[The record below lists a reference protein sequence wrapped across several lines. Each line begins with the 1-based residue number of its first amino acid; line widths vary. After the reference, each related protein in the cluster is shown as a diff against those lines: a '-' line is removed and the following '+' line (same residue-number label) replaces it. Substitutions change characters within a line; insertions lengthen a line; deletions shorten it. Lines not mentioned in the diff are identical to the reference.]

1 MAKTKQT
8 ERKRYGDKMPRATF
22 PETVSESEDSP
33 ASPDQVENNAPRED
47 EAPREEPEIQGAR
60 PRGEESTAQAS
71 QQPLRQIVLPR
82 HTSVSSMDSSFLN
95 YFREYGM
102 TPYLMQGLTT
112 KRGWMLQMVNK
123 VIRNCNAALK
133 TNVAPVESLRYTD
146 EVDTDEELGP
156 LPRTRDNANVAAST
170 VTSQTLYTE
179 GQTSTQTGPRVRMEA
194 VTQKGSGR
202 GAPVAIARKEPRN
215 FRKGQGRRGAHR
227 RGGGSTGGP
236 QSATKR
242 KHRYRPGTLAL
253 REIRHYQKKTNLLI
267 KKAPF
272 ARLVREIAQELMVE
286 VRFRGSAISAL
297 QEAAEAYLVGLFE
310 DTNLCAI
317 HAKRITIMPRDIQL
331 ARRIRGE
338 RT

>member
-8 ERKRYGDKMPRATF
+8 ERKQPGSGLPRAEF
-22 PETVSESEDSP
+22 PTTASESEDSP
-33 ASPDQVENNAPRED
+33 NSPEQVEAAAPRVA
-47 EAPREEPEIQGAR
+47 EAPREEPEVQGAR
-60 PRGEESTAQAS
+60 PRGDESTAQAS

-82 HTSVSSMDSSFLN
+82 HTAVSSMDSSFIN

-102 TPYLMQGLTT
+102 TPYLIHSLTT
-112 KRGWMLQMVNK
+112 KRGWTLQMVNR
-123 VIRNCNAALK
+123 VIKNCNSALK
-133 TNVAPVESLRYTD
+133 TNVAPVQSLCYTD

-156 LPRTRDNANVAAST
+156 LPRTKDNANVAATT

-179 GQTSTQTGPRVRMEA
+179 GGTSTQTGPRVRVEA
-194 VTQKGSGR
+194 VTQKGRGR

-215 FRKGQGRRGAHR
+215 FRKGQGRQGARR

-236 QSATKR
+236 RCATKR

-253 REIRHYQKKTNLLI
+253 REIRHYQKKTDLLI
-267 KKAPF
+267 RKAPF
-272 ARLVREIAQELMVE
+272 ARLVKEIAQELMVE
-286 VRFRGSAISAL
+286 IRFRGSAISAL

>member
-33 ASPDQVENNAPRED
+33 ASPDQVENSAPRED
-47 EAPREEPEIQGAR
+47 ETPREEPEIQGTR

-82 HTSVSSMDSSFLN
+82 HTSVSSMDSSFVN

-102 TPYLMQGLTT
+102 TPYLIQGLTT
-112 KRGWMLQMVNK
+112 KRGWTLQMLNK

-133 TNVAPVESLRYTD
+133 TKVAPVESLRYTD

-202 GAPVAIARKEPRN
+202 GAPVAIARKEPKN
-215 FRKGQGRRGAHR
+215 FRRGQGRRGAHR
-227 RGGGSTGGP
+227 RGGGPTGGP

>member
-1 MAKTKQT
+1 
-8 ERKRYGDKMPRATF
+8 
-22 PETVSESEDSP
+22 
-33 ASPDQVENNAPRED
+33 
-47 EAPREEPEIQGAR
+47 
-60 PRGEESTAQAS
+60 
-71 QQPLRQIVLPR
+71 
-82 HTSVSSMDSSFLN
+82 
-95 YFREYGM
+95 
-102 TPYLMQGLTT
+102 
-112 KRGWMLQMVNK
+112 MLNK

-133 TNVAPVESLRYTD
+133 TNVAPVASLRYAD

-179 GQTSTQTGPRVRMEA
+179 GQTSTQMGPRVRMEA
-194 VTQKGSGR
+194 VTQKGRGR
-202 GAPVAIARKEPRN
+202 SAPVAIARKEPKN
-215 FRKGQGRRGAHR
+215 FRRGQGRRGAHR
-227 RGGGSTGGP
+227 RGGDPTGGP
-236 QSATKR
+236 LSATKR

>member
-1 MAKTKQT
+1 MAKTKRT
-8 ERKRYGDKMPRATF
+8 KRKQPGSGLPRAQF
-22 PETVSESEDSP
+22 PMSTSESEDLPNSP
-33 ASPDQVENNAPRED
+33 EQEEAAAPRVA
-47 EAPREEPEIQGAR
+47 EAPREEPEDQGAR
-60 PRGEESTAQAS
+60 PRGDESTAQAS

-82 HTSVSSMDSSFLN
+82 HTSVSSIDSSFLN
-95 YFREYGM
+95 YFHEYGM

-112 KRGWMLQMVNK
+112 KQGWMLQMVHK

-133 TNVAPVESLRYTD
+133 INVTPVQSLRYTD
-146 EVDTDEELGP
+146 EVDTDEELSP
-156 LPRTRDNANVAAST
+156 LPRTKDNADVAAST

-179 GQTSTQTGPRVRMEA
+179 GETSTQTGLWVRVEA
-194 VTQKGSGR
+194 VTQKGRGW

-215 FRKGQGRRGAHR
+215 FRKGQGRQGAHR

-236 QSATKR
+236 RCTTKR

-253 REIRHYQKKTNLLI
+253 REIRHYQKKTDLLI
-267 KKAPF
+267 RKAPF
-272 ARLVREIAQELMVE
+272 ARLVKEIAQELMVE
-286 VRFRGSAISAL
+286 IRFRGSAINAL

>member
-1 MAKTKQT
+1 MAKTKRT
-8 ERKRYGDKMPRATF
+8 ERKQPGSGLPRATF
-22 PETVSESEDSP
+22 PETSSESEDSP
-33 ASPDQVENNAPRED
+33 ASPEQEEPAAPRVT
-47 EAPREEPEIQGAR
+47 EAPREEPEVQGAR
-60 PRGEESTAQAS
+60 PRGDESTAQAS

-82 HTSVSSMDSSFLN
+82 HTSVSSIDSSFLN

-102 TPYLMQGLTT
+102 TPTLMQGLTT
-112 KRGWMLQMVNK
+112 KRGWTLQMVNK

-133 TNVAPVESLRYTD
+133 TNVAPVERLRYTD

-170 VTSQTLYTE
+170 VTSQTLYTK
-179 GQTSTQTGPRVRMEA
+179 GQTSTQTGPRVRMKA

-202 GAPVAIARKEPRN
+202 GAPVAIARKEPKN
-215 FRKGQGRRGAHR
+215 FRKGQGRQGALRG
-227 RGGGSTGGP
+227 GGGSTGGP
-236 QSATKR
+236 RSATKR